1 MLVQSFVMLAHG
13 RVIEV
18 RTQLYKIPHNLSS
31 APTCARLIS
40 DEIAGI
46 PVLPGYPSHFLVVVH
61 ASASQVPLNALSLHN
76 LL

>member
-18 RTQLYKIPHNLSS
+18 RTELYKIPYNLSS

-40 DEIAGI
+40 DEIVGI
-46 PVLPGYPSHFLVVVH
+46 PVLPGYPSHLLVVVR
-61 ASASQVPLNALSLHN
+61 ARASQVILNALFLHN